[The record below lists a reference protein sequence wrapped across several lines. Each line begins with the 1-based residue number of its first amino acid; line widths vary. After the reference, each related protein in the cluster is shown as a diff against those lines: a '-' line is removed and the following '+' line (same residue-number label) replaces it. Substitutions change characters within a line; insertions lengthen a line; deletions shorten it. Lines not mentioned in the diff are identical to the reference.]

1 MVENLIL
8 EKDALAERAELAELE
23 LEEMKNKVQ
32 ALAEEKELLQL
43 EMEEALLSQGSYSK
57 IY

>member
-1 MVENLIL
+1 MENLIL

-32 ALAEEKELLQL
+32 TLAEEKELLQL
-43 EMEEALLSQGSYSK
+43 EMEEALLSQGF
-57 IY
+57 IR

>member
-1 MVENLIL
+1 MIL

-32 ALAEEKELLQL
+32 ALSEEKELLQL
-43 EMEEALLSQGSYSK
+43 EMEEALLSQGFHSN
-57 IY
+57 IFTD